1 MVIATAAALTMF
13 LTTAP
18 VTHAAKNNG
27 AYQRSLEAKHARIC
41 ADLKT
46 NYDINM
52 NYYKAKPAKRE
63 KWKNNADD
71 LHTIA
76 ESNNCAWAQ

>member
-1 MVIATAAALTMF
+1 MIIATAAAFTL
-13 LTTAP
+13 AIPP
-18 VTHAAKNNG
+18 VAQAAKNNG
-27 AYQRSLEAKHARIC
+27 AYQRSLEAKHALIC
-41 ADLKT
+41 ADLNT

-52 NYYKAKPAKRE
+52 RYYNGNPKKRE

-76 ESNNCAWAQ
+76 ESNNCAWAS